1 MSELGKSFFIDVLLT
16 DDGLMIELM
25 TLLMKM
31 DQKNLSDLD
40 FVQIIGLY
48 LERVNFDP
56 ELFIGLLL
64 ECEGAK
70 VCNFFDI

>member
-1 MSELGKSFFIDVLLT
+1 MV
-16 DDGLMIELM
+16 ELM

-31 DQKNLSDLD
+31 DQKNLSELD
-40 FVQIIGLY
+40 FVQIFGLY

-70 VCNFFDI
+70 VRIFGETYSDLPE